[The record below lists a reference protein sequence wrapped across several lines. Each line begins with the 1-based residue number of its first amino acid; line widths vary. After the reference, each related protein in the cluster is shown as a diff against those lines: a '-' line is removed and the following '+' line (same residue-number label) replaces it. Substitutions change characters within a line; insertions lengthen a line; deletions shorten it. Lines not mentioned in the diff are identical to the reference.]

1 MCTCCWWWC
10 TVRQF
15 VVCGRHS
22 NPVPAENSDILISS
36 QSPLPP
42 FPYLKY
48 FPTFCL
54 NHHHIQDFLLCVFFL
69 HIWDFLSNPQ
79 QDFHSSCHRFVCP
92 AFNQIS
98 LLLLLGW
105 AKKSDPVKVHL
116 GIVNLS
122 NKRNFWWKSNLKVL
136 AGGGAGDRQPDRRLE
151 CVLVVGTSRLL
162 SNHSRLKFF
171 EYYPLAA
178 STERNTEIQ
187 LSYREKYS
195 WK

>member
-1 MCTCCWWWC
+1 M
-10 TVRQF
+10 RQF

-42 FPYLKY
+42 FPYLKH

-54 NHHHIQDFLLCVFFL
+54 NHHHIQDFLLYVSFYISWIFC
-69 HIWDFLSNPQ
+69 PT
-79 QDFHSSCHRFVCP
+79 HRRISIP
-92 AFNQIS
+92 AATDLCA
-98 LLLLLGW
+98 LLLTRFPCSCSSDELKNLTRKRR
-105 AKKSDPVKVHL
+105 KKPVKVHL

-122 NKRNFWWKSNLKVL
+122 NKRNFWRKSNLKVL

-151 CVLVVGTSRLL
+151 CVLVVVGTSRLL

-178 STERNTEIQ
+178 STERNTIE
-187 LSYREKYS
+187 LP
-195 WK
+195 